1 MATTK
6 INVTVKYIKSL
17 TFAPYCMYG
26 DPQNFYIFHSVE
38 DNKVYTWKTTTT
50 LTYDDKQIERNSVIK
65 ITATVKGE
73 RTYKGEQQTM
83 LTRVKV
89 NEVLEQGMTKEEW
102 LELKRNQQ
110 LEEAVASGAFL
121 YETKYSAY
129 KEHYADCETL
139 INSFN
144 EYDRTVVVI
153 VPEGRMKASGVR
165 GRKFASYL
173 FYTTDKKHFRCK
185 YAVSSENAL
194 KQLAREIKK
203 DTTLPPIDEW
213 FIESIVR

>member
-1 MATTK
+1 MR
-6 INVTVKYIKSL
+6 INITVKYIKSL

-26 DPQNFYIFHSVE
+26 EPQNFYIFHGVE
-38 DNKVYTWKTTTT
+38 NNKVYTWKTTTT
-50 LTYDDKQIERNSVIK
+50 LTYNDEQIERNSVIE

-144 EYDRTVVVI
+144 ECTRTVVII

-173 FYTTDKKHFRCK
+173 FYTTDKKHCRCK

-203 DTTLPPIDEW
+203 DSTLPPIGEW
-213 FIESIVR
+213 YIESVVR

>member
-1 MATTK
+1 MR
-6 INVTVKYIKSL
+6 INITVKYIKSL

-26 DPQNFYIFHSVE
+26 EPQNFYIFHGVE
-38 DNKVYTWKTTTT
+38 NNKVYTWKTTTT
-50 LTYDDKQIERNSVIK
+50 LTYNDEQIERNSVIK

-89 NEVLEQGMTKEEW
+89 NEVLEQGLTKEEW
-102 LELKRNQQ
+102 LEMKRNQQ

-173 FYTTDKKHFRCK
+173 FYTTDKKHCRCK

>member
-1 MATTK
+1 MR
-6 INVTVKYIKSL
+6 INITVKYIKSL
-17 TFAPYCMYG
+17 TFAPYCMYSE
-26 DPQNFYIFHSVE
+26 PQNFYIFHGVE
-38 DNKVYTWKTTTT
+38 DNRVYTWKTTTT
-50 LTYDDKQIERNSVIK
+50 LTYNDEQIERNSVIE

-89 NEVLEQGMTKEEW
+89 NEVIEQGLTKEEW

-110 LEEAVASGAFL
+110 LEEAAASGAFL

-129 KEHYADCETL
+129 KEHYADCDTL

-144 EYDRTVVVI
+144 ECTRTVVVI

-173 FYTTDKKHFRCK
+173 FYTTDKKHCRCK

-203 DTTLPPIDEW
+203 DNTLPSIDEW
-213 FIESIVR
+213 YIESVVR